1 MKGHTDREYQ
11 TCNLWQLL
19 ATVAGPRA
27 AQTLQ
32 RTVATPEI
40 PLTRSGEPL
49 HRAELAHALNLLL
62 LEELLV
68 RVPEAQL
75 YVADKLRGGRPVFL
89 DHGAVRSVVD
99 VAQGTLPGG
108 RETFA
113 RVLEA
118 LGFQESAVYP
128 LERIRMTG
136 YAYCHLDC
144 PDQIGQFFVSELH
157 AASFSRPFRDAAAAV
172 LQSSVDPLDRS
183 AKSRL
188 DVLRTDGSLP
198 FDEAAALLPALVRC
212 FRRHHDAPRLD
223 DYETLRAESSEM
235 AWIATE
241 GSAYNHVT
249 DRVEDVASLADE
261 QKKLGRPI
269 KDAVEIS
276 RDGSVRQTAYRATT
290 VQRLFDADAGPVLKA
305 VPGSFI
311 EFITRDRIERD
322 GRSLLDLRFDAA
334 NAQGI
339 FKMTEAG

>member
-1 MKGHTDREYQ
+1 MNEHAETAFHTG
-11 TCNLWQLL
+11 NLWQLL
-19 ATVAGPRA
+19 VQVAGPRA
-27 AQTLQ
+27 AQTLH
-32 RTVATPEI
+32 RTVATPAI

-49 HRAELAHALNLLL
+49 SRAELAHALNLLL
-62 LEELLV
+62 FDELLA

-75 YVADKLRGGRPVFL
+75 YVADKLRSGRRVFL
-89 DHGAVRSVVD
+89 DHGAVRSVVE
-99 VAQGTLPGG
+99 VAQGALPAG
-108 RETFA
+108 RQAFA
-113 RVLEA
+113 RLLEP
-118 LGFQESAVYP
+118 LGFRESAVYP

-136 YAYCHLDC
+136 YAYCHLDY

-157 AASFSRPFRDAAAAV
+157 AASFSRHFRDAAAAV
-172 LQSSVDPLDRS
+172 LQSSVDPLDGA

-188 DVLRTDGSLP
+188 DGLRTDGSLP
-198 FDEAAALLPALVRC
+198 FDEAVALLPALLRC
-212 FRRHHDAPRLD
+212 FRRHHDAPRLEH
-223 DYETLRAESSEM
+223 YETLRAESSEM

-290 VQRLFDADAGPVLKA
+290 VQCLFDSDAGPLLKA